1 MRARELS
8 VLVSASAAASIC
20 GCQLLGGGSIA
31 DKAARTE
38 RMQCEAA
45 TTQEDLRVLQTTPV
59 LEVEGRYAY
68 HESGAGH
75 VTATRIVLR
84 PPPGVSSARMTR
96 ILQCHSARVVLGRP
110 EGVALPNDP
119 YVLPETWLDID
130 VKEEEGN
137 YVAIVSADTVAENLR
152 VLQRAQAFAAAQ
164 RAAPPSPP
172 M

>member
-1 MRARELS
+1 MTRL
-8 VLVSASAAASIC
+8 LVSMSAAAFS
-20 GCQLLGGGSIA
+20 GCQLFTGGSIA

-45 TTQEDLRVLQTTPV
+45 TTEDDLRVLQTTPV

-68 HESGAGH
+68 HESGMGH

-84 PPPGVSSARMTR
+84 PLPGVSAARMTR

-110 EGVALPNDP
+110 EGVALPSDP
-119 YVLPETWLDID
+119 YVLAEAWLDID
-130 VKEEEGN
+130 VREEEGN
-137 YVAIVSADTVAENLR
+137 YVAVVSADTVTSNLQ
-152 VLQRAQAFAAAQ
+152 VLHRAQAFAAAQ
-164 RAAPPSPP
+164 RGRSQPVQPA